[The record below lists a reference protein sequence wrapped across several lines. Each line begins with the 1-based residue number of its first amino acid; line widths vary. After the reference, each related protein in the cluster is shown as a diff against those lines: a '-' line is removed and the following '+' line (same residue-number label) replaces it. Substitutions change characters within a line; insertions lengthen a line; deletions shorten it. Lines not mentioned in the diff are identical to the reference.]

1 MASNPPVS
9 LFFAIVLAA
18 AAAYLI
24 TRLYRPGI
32 TDSPWL
38 WAFAFSAMGTI
49 GVLVIA
55 PKYDDRQKR
64 LEARYEGR
72 EQIAARRQANNSADT
87 SQSAAFE
94 NTETYGYGQ
103 SRRVPLIYLGSLL
116 FLAAVGTGYMLWR
129 TEQRPATPDGSD
141 SADTT
146 TGALHDQNH
155 QNR

>member
-9 LFFAIVLAA
+9 LYFAIVLAA
-18 AAAYLI
+18 VSAYLV
-24 TRLYRPGI
+24 TRLFRPGI

-72 EQIAARRQANNSADT
+72 ERIAALRQANSSADA
-87 SQSAAFE
+87 SQSPGLE
-94 NTETYGYGQ
+94 NPESYGYGQ
-103 SRRVPLIYLGSLL
+103 TRQVPLIYLGSLS
-116 FLAAVGTGYMLWR
+116 FLAAIGTGYMLWR
-129 TEQRPATPDGSD
+129 TEQRPAGPHDNA
-141 SADTT
+141 SANTT
-146 TGALHDQNH
+146 TGALHDQND
-155 QNR
+155 QDR